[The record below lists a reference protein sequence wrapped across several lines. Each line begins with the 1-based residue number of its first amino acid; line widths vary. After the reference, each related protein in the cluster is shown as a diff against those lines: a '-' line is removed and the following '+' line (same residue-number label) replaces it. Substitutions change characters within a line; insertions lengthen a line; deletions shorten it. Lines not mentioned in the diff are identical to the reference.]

1 MLFLGMSP
9 VRVLSDEG
17 SAAFS
22 REEEPLT
29 WRFVLCSLM
38 VGIALATALAFFVH
52 HFVWPV
58 QVVGDIEHRFTWHE
72 NVNSVTVH
80 GFDGS
85 ELYTL
90 SGHCYVKDRGKVDD
104 GRPHPGLAVVTCYDG
119 GIPFRYL
126 VREGMSFTMENTGG
140 SYGWEKPRATI
151 RMAGSQVSYGLSDYA
166 GRGGD

>member
-1 MLFLGMSP
+1 MALRAVFADGWY
-9 VRVLSDEG
+9 RVGDG
-17 SAAFS
+17 A
-22 REEEPLT
+22 
-29 WRFVLCSLM
+29 C
-38 VGIALATALAFFVH
+38 FFVH

-72 NVNSVTVH
+72 NVNSVAVH

-90 SGHCYVKDRGKVDD
+90 SGHCYVKDRGKMDD
-104 GRPHPGLAVVTCYDG
+104 GRPHPGLAVVACYDG

-166 GRGGD
+166 GRCVSAKRGNSVKLNRPTIGGSLLNIGSR

>member
-1 MLFLGMSP
+1 MY
-9 VRVLSDEG
+9 VLSDEEP
-17 SAAFS
+17 AAFS

-38 VGIALATALAFFVH
+38 VGIVLATALAFFVH

-58 QVVGDIEHRFTWHE
+58 QVVGDIERRFTWHE
-72 NVNSVTVH
+72 NVNSVAVH

-119 GIPFRYL
+119 GFLSATLFARVCLSLWRIRAARMGGRSH
-126 VREGMSFTMENTGG
+126 VRLSVWRVRRFLTACLITRGAA
-140 SYGWEKPRATI
+140 AT
-151 RMAGSQVSYGLSDYA
+151 DC
-166 GRGGD
+166 